1 MNALTH
7 TQLHK
12 KVAVNERDMFEWHYL
27 LEGPD
32 GFSLSLAQTHSL
44 YIYAHAHIHYIPD
57 TNKQVLSSTLPL
69 CEYYLYQLSLTYL
82 LSTFL
87 FDALRI

>member
-1 MNALTH
+1 VSRVSRVCRVCRVCVIIKDLVHALYAQLMNALSH

-44 YIYAHAHIHYIPD
+44 YILCTCTY
-57 TNKQVLSSTLPL
+57 TLP
-69 CEYYLYQLSLTYL
+69 
-82 LSTFL
+82 
-87 FDALRI
+87 I